1 MPYVK
6 KNSPVKS
13 PAITFHPNG
22 RCGKSNGRNGKT
34 EPISAYVRGILLALG
49 EDAERE
55 GIKKTPERVEKAL
68 KYLTSGYEKDIE
80 EIFKGAMFTEKYN
93 EMVVVKDIEFYSLCE
108 HHLLPFF
115 GKCHIGYIP
124 NQRVVGLSKL
134 PRIVEVFSRR
144 LQMQER
150 LTVQIAEALQT
161 HLDPMG
167 VGVVMDAKHLCML
180 MRGVEKQNSR
190 AVTSSLLGV
199 FNAARTR
206 EEFFRLINGGK

>member
-1 MPYVK
+1 MK
-6 KNSPVKS
+6 KNSPAKS
-13 PAITFHPNG
+13 PAATFHPNG
-22 RCGKSNGRNGKT
+22 RRGKSGAQNEKHGQIN
-34 EPISAYVRGILLALG
+34 AHVRSILLALG

-55 GIKKTPERVEKAL
+55 GIRKTPERVEKAL

-80 EIFKGAMFTEKYN
+80 EIFNGAMFTEKYN

-134 PRIVEVFSRR
+134 PRIVDVFSRR

-167 VGVVMDAKHLCML
+167 VGVVMEATHLCML

-206 EEFFRLINGGK
+206 EEFLRLINGGGKV

>member
-1 MPYVK
+1 MKKQRSVGAGVK
-6 KNSPVKS
+6 KEPVSRLVEK
-13 PAITFHPNG
+13 
-22 RCGKSNGRNGKT
+22 
-34 EPISAYVRGILLALG
+34 ILLELG
-49 EDAERE
+49 ENVNRE
-55 GIKKTPERVEKAL
+55 GLKKTPERVEKAL

-80 EIFKGAMFTEKYN
+80 EIFKGAMFSEKYN

-134 PRIVEVFSRR
+134 PRIVDVFARR

-161 HLDPMG
+161 HLEPMG
-167 VGVVMDAKHLCML
+167 VGVVMEATHLCML

-199 FNAARTR
+199 FHVARTR
-206 EEFFRLINGGK
+206 EEFLRLIHHSGNY

>member
-1 MPYVK
+1 MK
-6 KNSPVKS
+6 KQRSAAGAKKEPVSLLVEK
-13 PAITFHPNG
+13 
-22 RCGKSNGRNGKT
+22 
-34 EPISAYVRGILLALG
+34 ILLALG
-49 EDAERE
+49 EDVNRE
-55 GIKKTPERVEKAL
+55 GLKKTPQRVEKAL

-80 EIFKGAMFTEKYN
+80 EIFDGAMFTEKYN

-134 PRIVEVFSRR
+134 PRIVDVFSRR

-167 VGVVMDAKHLCML
+167 VGVVMDATHLCML

-199 FNAARTR
+199 FHAARTR
-206 EEFFRLINGGK
+206 EEFLRLINGGK